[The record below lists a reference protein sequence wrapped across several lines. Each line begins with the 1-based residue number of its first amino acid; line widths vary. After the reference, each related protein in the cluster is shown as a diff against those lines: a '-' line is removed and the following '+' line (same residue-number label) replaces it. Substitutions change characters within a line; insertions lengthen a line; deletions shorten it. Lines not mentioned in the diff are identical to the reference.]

1 MGNQKLKS
9 IEFEEEF
16 VKISDGNGNDIGFE
30 SSRGFF
36 LFEPL
41 VSEPL
46 TQRYVTR
53 ASLDKGKPK
62 IHVLEKLLVYLHLFQ
77 HSPTTSPV

>member
-30 SSRGFF
+30 SSQGFF

-41 VSEPL
+41 ASEPL
-46 TQRYVTR
+46 T
-53 ASLDKGKPK
+53 
-62 IHVLEKLLVYLHLFQ
+62 
-77 HSPTTSPV
+77 